1 MLTISPPEEDK
12 QMPTPTASL
21 FFWNISERRKE
32 LVMELETTVLADACC
47 VPFSLLF
54 AQYTLPTREGDQTGG
69 AETETQTSLDGIVK
83 TDSEED
89 EDVD

>member
-1 MLTISPPEEDK
+1 ME
-12 QMPTPTASL
+12 TPA
-21 FFWNISERRKE
+21 ERS
-32 LVMELETTVLADACC
+32 VPAGSFS

-54 AQYTLPTREGDQTGG
+54 AQKTIPTREGDQTAG

>member
-1 MLTISPPEEDK
+1 ME
-12 QMPTPTASL
+12 TPAERAVPAGSL
-21 FFWNISERRKE
+21 S
-32 LVMELETTVLADACC
+32 

-54 AQYTLPTREGDQTGG
+54 AQKTVPTREGDQTGG

>member
-1 MLTISPPEEDK
+1 ME
-12 QMPTPTASL
+12 TPAECAVPAGSL
-21 FFWNISERRKE
+21 S
-32 LVMELETTVLADACC
+32 

-54 AQYTLPTREGDQTGG
+54 AQKTVPTREGDQTWG

-89 EDVD
+89 EDVDS

>member
-1 MLTISPPEEDK
+1 MK
-12 QMPTPTASL
+12 TPAERAVPAGSL
-21 FFWNISERRKE
+21 S
-32 LVMELETTVLADACC
+32 

-54 AQYTLPTREGDQTGG
+54 AQKTVPTREGDQTGG

-89 EDVD
+89 EDVDS

>member
-1 MLTISPPEEDK
+1 ME
-12 QMPTPTASL
+12 TPAERAVHAGSL
-21 FFWNISERRKE
+21 S
-32 LVMELETTVLADACC
+32 

-54 AQYTLPTREGDQTGG
+54 AQKTVPTREGDQTGG

-89 EDVD
+89 EDVDS

>member
-1 MLTISPPEEDK
+1 ME
-12 QMPTPTASL
+12 TPA
-21 FFWNISERRKE
+21 ERA
-32 LVMELETTVLADACC
+32 VPAGSFS

-54 AQYTLPTREGDQTGG
+54 AQKTVPTREGDQTGG

-89 EDVD
+89 EDVDS

>member
-1 MLTISPPEEDK
+1 ME
-12 QMPTPTASL
+12 TPAERAVPAGSL
-21 FFWNISERRKE
+21 S
-32 LVMELETTVLADACC
+32 

-54 AQYTLPTREGDQTGG
+54 AQKAVPTREGDQTGG

-89 EDVD
+89 EDVDS

>member
-1 MLTISPPEEDK
+1 MESEIPGISH
-12 QMPTPTASL
+12 S
-21 FFWNISERRKE
+21 S
-32 LVMELETTVLADACC
+32 C

-54 AQYTLPTREGDQTGG
+54 AQVIVPVCAGDQTVG
-69 AETETQTSLDGIVK
+69 AKTETQTSLDGVVK

>member
-1 MLTISPPEEDK
+1 ME
-12 QMPTPTASL
+12 TPAERAVPAGSL
-21 FFWNISERRKE
+21 S
-32 LVMELETTVLADACC
+32 

-54 AQYTLPTREGDQTGG
+54 AQKTVPTREGDQTGG

-89 EDVD
+89 EDVDT

>member
-1 MLTISPPEEDK
+1 MENER
-12 QMPTPTASL
+12 AST
-21 FFWNISERRKE
+21 S
-32 LVMELETTVLADACC
+32 C

-54 AQYTLPTREGDQTGG
+54 AQVPAPVHTGDQTVG
-69 AETETQTSLDGIVK
+69 AKTETQTSLDGVVK

>member
-1 MLTISPPEEDK
+1 ME
-12 QMPTPTASL
+12 TPAERSVPAGSL
-21 FFWNISERRKE
+21 S
-32 LVMELETTVLADACC
+32 

-54 AQYTLPTREGDQTGG
+54 AQKTVPTREGDQTGG

-89 EDVD
+89 EDVDS

>member
-1 MLTISPPEEDK
+1 ME
-12 QMPTPTASL
+12 TPA
-21 FFWNISERRKE
+21 ERAVPAGF
-32 LVMELETTVLADACC
+32 LS

-54 AQYTLPTREGDQTGG
+54 AQKTVPTREGDQTGG

-89 EDVD
+89 EDVDS

>member
-1 MLTISPPEEDK
+1 ME
-12 QMPTPTASL
+12 TPAERAVPAGSL
-21 FFWNISERRKE
+21 S
-32 LVMELETTVLADACC
+32 

-54 AQYTLPTREGDQTGG
+54 AQKTVPTREGDQTGG

-89 EDVD
+89 EDVDS

>member
-1 MLTISPPEEDK
+1 ME
-12 QMPTPTASL
+12 TPAERAVPAGSL
-21 FFWNISERRKE
+21 S
-32 LVMELETTVLADACC
+32 

-54 AQYTLPTREGDQTGG
+54 AQKIVPSREGDQTGG

-89 EDVD
+89 EDVDS

>member
-1 MLTISPPEEDK
+1 ME
-12 QMPTPTASL
+12 TPA
-21 FFWNISERRKE
+21 ERA
-32 LVMELETTVLADACC
+32 VPAGSFS

-54 AQYTLPTREGDQTGG
+54 AQKTVPTREGDQTGG

>member
-1 MLTISPPEEDK
+1 ME
-12 QMPTPTASL
+12 TPAERAVPAGSL
-21 FFWNISERRKE
+21 S
-32 LVMELETTVLADACC
+32 

-54 AQYTLPTREGDQTGG
+54 AQKTVPTRAGDQTGG

-89 EDVD
+89 EDVDS

>member
-1 MLTISPPEEDK
+1 MDSETSGVPCSP
-12 QMPTPTASL
+12 
-21 FFWNISERRKE
+21 
-32 LVMELETTVLADACC
+32 C

-54 AQYTLPTREGDQTGG
+54 AQSTVPVRAGEQTVG
-69 AETETQTSLDGIVK
+69 AKTETQTSLDGVVK

>member
-1 MLTISPPEEDK
+1 ME
-12 QMPTPTASL
+12 TPTERAVPAGSL
-21 FFWNISERRKE
+21 S
-32 LVMELETTVLADACC
+32 

-54 AQYTLPTREGDQTGG
+54 AQKTVPTREGDQTGG

-89 EDVD
+89 EDVDS

>member
-1 MLTISPPEEDK
+1 ME
-12 QMPTPTASL
+12 TPA
-21 FFWNISERRKE
+21 ERS
-32 LVMELETTVLADACC
+32 VPAGSFS

-54 AQYTLPTREGDQTGG
+54 AQKTVPTREGDQTGG

-89 EDVD
+89 EDVDS